1 MTAPAQPAPGHLV
14 RVEKGAPSPE
24 ELAAVTAVLLA
35 RTQERPAATA
45 PRSVAGWRRLERA
58 GGFEGPRTWHS
69 VLPARHR

>member
-1 MTAPAQPAPGHLV
+1 MTAPAHLV

-35 RTQERPAATA
+35 RAQEPATA
-45 PRSVAGWRRLERA
+45 AAAPRAVAGWRRLERT
-58 GGFEGPRTWHS
+58 GGFDGPRTWHS